1 MGLLP
6 DYYIT
11 LITLVS
17 IYSIAA
23 LGLNITMGFAGQVN
37 LGQAAFLG
45 IGAMTSAI
53 LTVKFG
59 FSFWIGLIL
68 GGIVSFLI
76 GSVMGIISTRLREDF
91 LAITTIAFNFLVV
104 YLFEYYDFFGGS
116 YGITGIP
123 KPSLFGYTIKGEG
136 YMVLTIVILII
147 SLLFAYFLSKSWLG
161 IGLNIVRED
170 EMLAESISINVRLY
184 KVLAFSIG
192 AMLGGIAGV
201 LSAHFKGYIVF
212 SDFEF
217 SYSIAI
223 LTMSILGGIDSIMGS
238 VLGAGIVILAP
249 EIFRPL
255 MLYRRAMY
263 GILIVLVI
271 FFAPRG
277 ILGKRNVIQS
287 IIAKIKSKPLR

>member
-53 LTVKFG
+53 LTVKFSV
-59 FSFWIGLIL
+59 SFWMGLIL

-136 YMVLTIVILII
+136 YMVLAIIILLL
-147 SLLFAYFLSKSWLG
+147 SLLFAYLLSKSWLG

-170 EMLAESISINVRLY
+170 EMLAESMSINVRLY

-271 FFAPRG
+271 FFSPRG

-287 IIAKIKSKPLR
+287 ILVRLKSKPLR